1 MNELLQKELK
11 QILNGRFSLSE
22 STRANYARGEDSYEP
37 VLSQAV
43 AFPETNE
50 EVSKILK
57 LCNEH
62 KVPVVPFGTG
72 TSLEGHV
79 VGNENGI
86 TISLEK
92 MNKVLSVNGND
103 FDCRVQANV
112 TRKQLNEYLR
122 EDGIFFPI
130 DPGADAA
137 LGGMA
142 ATSASGTMAVKY
154 GTMRTVVSGLTVVLA
169 NGDIVKTGTRA
180 KKSSAGYNLTNLFI
194 GSEGTLGIITE
205 VHLRLSPIPESIMSA
220 VCHFP
225 DLESAVLTAQ
235 EVIQYGVP
243 IARIE
248 MLNKDQMEISI
259 KYSKLENVEPLPTL
273 FFEFHG
279 SESSN
284 KESIKI
290 VEELSKNNGGNDFKW
305 AESIEDRNKL
315 WKARHEIYYAVKAQG
330 TNVKIYATDI
340 CVPIS
345 NLVECIKFSEKEI
358 QQYGLKAPMV
368 GHVGD
373 GNFHVTVIYDPAK
386 KGEYEII
393 RNFSDKLIDKAL
405 ELEGTIT
412 GEHGIGLQKKEYL
425 LKEHPDNL
433 PLMKSIKRS
442 LDVNNIMN
450 PGKVF
455 DLN

>member
-1 MNELLQKELK
+1 MNEQVQKELK
-11 QILNGRFSLSE
+11 DIFNSRFSVSE
-22 STRANYARGEDSYEP
+22 STRANYARGEDTYDP

-43 AFPETNE
+43 IFPETNE

-57 LCNEH
+57 ICNEH
-62 KVPVVPFGTG
+62 KIPVVPFGTG

-92 MNKVLSVNGND
+92 MNKVLSVNVED

-122 EDGIFFPI
+122 EDGVFFPI

-154 GTMRTVVSGLTVVLA
+154 GTMRTIVTGLTVVLA
-169 NGDIVKTGTRA
+169 NGEIIKTGGRA

-205 VHLRLSPIPESIMSA
+205 VQLRLSPIPESIMSA
-220 VCHFP
+220 VCYFP
-225 DLESAVLTAQ
+225 DLDSAVLTSQ
-235 EVIQYGVP
+235 EVIQYGLNV
-243 IARIE
+243 ARIE

-259 KYSKLENVEPLPTL
+259 KYSNLENVKASPTL

-279 SESSN
+279 SETSN
-284 KESIKI
+284 KETIKI
-290 VEELSKNNGGNDFKW
+290 VEELSKNNGGSDFKW
-305 AESIEDRNKL
+305 ADTIEERNKL
-315 WKARHEIYYAVKAQG
+315 WKARHDVYYSVKALG
-330 TNVKIYATDI
+330 NNMKVYSTDI

-345 NLVECIKFSEKEI
+345 KLVECVSWAEKHVK
-358 QQYGLKAPMV
+358 QSGLVAPMV

-373 GNFHVTVIYDPAK
+373 GNFHSIILYDPK
-386 KGEYEII
+386 DGEKQKLI
-393 RNFSDKLIDKAL
+393 RDYSDKLIQKAL

-412 GEHGIGLQKKEYL
+412 GEHGIGLQKKHYL
-425 LKEHPDNL
+425 LKQHPDNL
-433 PLMKSIKRS
+433 PAMKSIKRS
-442 LDVNNIMN
+442 MDPNNIMN

>member
-1 MNELLQKELK
+1 MNDLLKEKLADILK
-11 QILNGRFSLSE
+11 DRISFSE
-22 STRANYARGEDSYEP
+22 GTRANYARGEDTYEP

-43 AFPETNE
+43 VFPETNE

-57 LCNEH
+57 LCNEN

-79 VGNENGI
+79 VGNKNGI

-92 MNKVLSVNGND
+92 MNKVLNVNVED

-122 EDGIFFPI
+122 EDGVFFPI

-142 ATSASGTMAVKY
+142 STSASGTMAVKY
-154 GTMRTVVSGLTVVLA
+154 GTMRTVISGLTVVLP
-169 NGDIVKTGTRA
+169 NGNIIKTGART
-180 KKSSAGYNLTNLFI
+180 KKTSAGYNLTNLFI

-205 VHLRLSPIPESIMSA
+205 VQLRLSPVPESIMSA
-220 VCHFP
+220 ACYFP
-225 DLESAVLTAQ
+225 DLDSVVKTAQ
-235 EVIQYGVP
+235 EVIQYGIP

-259 KYSKLENVEPLPTL
+259 KYSKLDNIKPYPTL

-279 SESSN
+279 SEASN
-284 KESIKI
+284 KEAISI
-290 VEELSKNNGGNDFKW
+290 VEELSKTNGGSDFHW
-305 AESIEDRNKL
+305 ASSPEEQKKL
-315 WKARHEIYYAVKAQG
+315 WKARHDVYYSVKALG
-330 TNVKIYATDI
+330 NNMKVYSTDI

-345 NLVECIKFSEKEI
+345 RLVECISWAENEVKKL
-358 QQYGLKAPMV
+358 GLVAPMV

-373 GNFHVTVIYDPAK
+373 GNFHSIVLYDPKDKDKQK
-386 KGEYEII
+386 KI
-393 RNFSDKLIDKAL
+393 RQYSDDLINKAL

-412 GEHGIGLQKKEYL
+412 GEHGIGLQKKHYL
-425 LKEHPDNL
+425 LKEHPDNI
-433 PLMKSIKRS
+433 PVMKAIKRS
-442 LDVNNIMN
+442 LDENNIMN

>member
-1 MNELLQKELK
+1 MIEVAKQELSNILKER
-11 QILNGRFSLSE
+11 ISFSE
-22 STRANYARGEDSYEP
+22 GTRANYARGEDTYEP

-43 AFPETNE
+43 VFPETNE
-50 EVSKILK
+50 EVSQILK
-57 LCNEH
+57 LCNKH
-62 KVPVVPFGTG
+62 KVPIVPFGTG

-92 MNKVLSVNGND
+92 MNKVLSVNAED

-122 EDGIFFPI
+122 VDGVFFPI

-154 GTMRTVVSGLTVVLA
+154 GTMRTIISGLTVVLP
-169 NGDIVKTGTRA
+169 NGEIIKTGARA

-205 VHLRLSPIPESIMSA
+205 VQLRLSPIPESIMSA
-220 VCHFP
+220 VCYFP
-225 DLESAVLTAQ
+225 DLDSAVQTAQ

-259 KYSKLENVEPLPTL
+259 KYSKLDNIKASPTL

-279 SESSN
+279 SENSN
-284 KESIKI
+284 NESISI
-290 VEELSKNNGGNDFKW
+290 VEELSKNNGGSDFQW
-305 AESIEDRNKL
+305 ASSPEEQKKL
-315 WKARHEIYYAVKAQG
+315 WKARHDVYYSVKALG
-330 TNVKIYATDI
+330 NNMKVYSTDV

-345 NLVECIKFSEKEI
+345 KLVECIAWAENEVKKL
-358 QQYGLKAPMV
+358 GLTAPMV

-373 GNFHVTVIYDPAK
+373 GNFHSIVLYDPKDEDKQK
-386 KGEYEII
+386 KI
-393 RNFSDKLIDKAL
+393 RLYSDNLISKAL

-412 GEHGIGLQKKEYL
+412 GEHGIGLQKKHYL

-433 PLMKSIKRS
+433 PVMKSIKRS
-442 LDVNNIMN
+442 IDPNNIMN
-450 PGKVF
+450 PGKIF